1 MVGGRGLDHL
11 LAGTAGERLADVT
24 HDLEP
29 AWHVVEALGDVLADP
44 AQAPAAGRAGAGTG
58 VDHAL
63 ARQVGRQV
71 PPGGLEPWGLPR
83 LGDDRRAGQALGL
96 VDLQCLDGQFE
107 LLEARAELLGR
118 GAEPCPLQR
127 ASSPRSFSIRVL
139 A

>member
-1 MVGGRGLDHL
+1 M
-11 LAGTAGERLADVT
+11 
-24 HDLEP
+24 
-29 AWHVVEALGDVLADP
+29 
-44 AQAPAAGRAGAGTG
+44 
-58 VDHAL
+58 DHAL

-107 LLEARAELLGR
+107 LTRRVPSFSDEVP
-118 GAEPCPLQR
+118 EPCPLQP